1 MLSMTPPTAT
11 AHHPSWR
18 EIRAGFLSDAEV
30 QQAYRGLEPRFDMER
45 KLIELRQKQARSSDQ
60 S

>member
-11 AHHPSWR
+11 VRHPSWR
-18 EIRAGFLSDAEV
+18 EIRAGFLSYAEV

>member
-1 MLSMTPPTAT
+1 MTPLTAT
-11 AHHPSWR
+11 VRHPSCR

-45 KLIELRQKQARSSDQ
+45 KLIKSRQKEGQTSGES
-60 S
+60 

>member
-1 MLSMTPPTAT
+1 MLSMTPLTAI

-18 EIRAGFLSDAEV
+18 EIRAGFLSNAEV

-45 KLIELRQKQARSSDQ
+45 KLIESRQKEGQTSGES
-60 S
+60 